1 MRTIHFPE
9 WPQVLAQAA
18 LPERLQHSFEIT
30 IRWYLSFCRR
40 GRAEV
45 TVQSARDFMAWA
57 VQEKHPQEWQVEE
70 WKEAVRWFFRT
81 AGTQAATQAQC
92 QTAAQSEGSVWLPE
106 DRTGWPE
113 WKVAFLT
120 TWRAQAVWAC
130 SGVRP
135 TSGRSCFSC
144 SWFPA
149 RAISSVLR
157 EEGAGLRSFAAA
169 NALSG

>member
-57 VQEKHPQEWQVEE
+57 VQEKHPPEWQVEE
-70 WKEAVRWFFRT
+70 WKEAVRWFFRA
-81 AGTQAATQAQC
+81 AGTQAAGPSPGPDGCPVGGFGLAT
-92 QTAAQSEGSVWLPE
+92 
-106 DRTGWPE
+106 
-113 WKVAFLT
+113 
-120 TWRAQAVWAC
+120 
-130 SGVRP
+130 
-135 TSGRSCFSC
+135 GRSDRM
-144 SWFPA
+144 A
-149 RAISSVLR
+149 RVES
-157 EEGAGLRSFAAA
+157 GLPHHGAAA
-169 NALSG
+169 EVFLPDRAELSGLD